1 VQPQD
6 WEEDKEMKRNRR
18 HIALISFLLFFCIP
32 SVYATAGNLPQGFV
46 DIKDVAPDI
55 VVESRYYSNDNF
67 IGGRVDG
74 YLTSRCI
81 MTREASE
88 ALKKVQNDLREF
100 SLGLKLF
107 DGYRP
112 QRAVAHFVRWAK
124 DLRDTKMKM
133 QYYPHVEKKDLFKKG
148 YIAEKSSHSRGST
161 VDLTIVYLDEKGE
174 SKELD
179 MGTGFDFF
187 SPKSWPDDPSMTPE
201 QRAHRMLLKLLME
214 RHGFA
219 PYSKEWW
226 HFTLKNEPYPETYFD
241 FPVK

>member
-1 VQPQD
+1 
-6 WEEDKEMKRNRR
+6 MKRNRQY
-18 HIALISFLLFFCIP
+18 IAFISCLLFFCIP

-67 IGGRVDG
+67 IGERVDG

-81 MTREASE
+81 MTQEASD
-88 ALKKVQNDLREF
+88 ALKKVQNDLRQF

-107 DGYRP
+107 DAYRP
-112 QRAVAHFVRWAK
+112 QRAVAHFVRWTK
-124 DLRDTKMKM
+124 DLKDTKMKM
-133 QYYPHVEKKDLFKKG
+133 QYYPQVEKKDLFKKG

-161 VDLTIVYLDEKGE
+161 VDLTIVYFDEKGE
-174 SKELD
+174 SQELD

-201 QRAHRMLLKLLME
+201 QRAHRMLLQLLME
-214 RHGFA
+214 THGFA

-226 HFTLKNEPYPETYFD
+226 HFTLGNEPYPETYFD
-241 FPVK
+241 FPVQ